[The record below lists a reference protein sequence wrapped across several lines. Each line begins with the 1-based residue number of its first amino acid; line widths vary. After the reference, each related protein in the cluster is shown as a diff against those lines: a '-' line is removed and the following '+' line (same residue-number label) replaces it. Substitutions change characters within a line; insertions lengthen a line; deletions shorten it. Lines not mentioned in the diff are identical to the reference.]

1 VSDQTGIPRRAFIG
15 GSLAALVGGL
25 LGWRWWSGRRGASPP
40 AGQRSADMRAT
51 LLEFMGALFGRE
63 LSAPDA
69 DDLSQRLDLFV
80 SNEALRRDCE
90 ALTRHLDELAA
101 AQGVSRFHACSPRQ
115 REQIVG
121 QIMHIDPKT
130 FRARLLSKF
139 LAGRREFY
147 RMRWSAVPSLAW
159 LYRHSAAAWRTRGYT
174 RWPGVPGD
182 WHEIVAPGPPYP

>member
-15 GSLAALVGGL
+15 GSLVALVGGVL
-25 LGWRWWSGRRGASPP
+25 AWRWWSVRHGALPP
-40 AGQRSADMRAT
+40 VGQRSADLRAT

-69 DDLSQRLDLFV
+69 DDLSQRLDMFV

-90 ALTRHLDELAA
+90 TLVLHLDELAA
-101 AQGVSRFHACSPRQ
+101 TQGASRFNACSPSQ

-121 QIMHIDPKT
+121 QIMRIDPKT

-139 LAGRREFY
+139 FAGQRDFY

-159 LYRHSAAAWRTRGYT
+159 LYQHSAAAWRARGYT

>member
-1 VSDQTGIPRRAFIG
+1 MSDQTGIPRRAFIG
-15 GSLAALVGGL
+15 GSLAALVAGV
-25 LGWRWWSGRRGASPP
+25 LGWRWLSGGRRATPP
-40 AGQRSADMRAT
+40 AGQGSAEARAT
-51 LLEFMGALFGRE
+51 LLGFLGALFGRE

-69 DDLSQRLDLFV
+69 EDLSQRLDLFA

-90 ALTRHLDELAA
+90 TLVLHLDELAA
-101 AQGVSRFHACSPRQ
+101 TQGASRFNACSPPQ
-115 REQIVG
+115 RERIVG
-121 QIMHIDPKT
+121 QIMRIDPKT

-139 LAGRREFY
+139 FAGRRDFY

-159 LYRHSAAAWRTRGYT
+159 LYRHSAAAWRARGYT

>member
-1 VSDQTGIPRRAFIG
+1 MSDQTGIPRRAFIG
-15 GSLAALVGGL
+15 GSLVALVGGVL
-25 LGWRWWSGRRGASPP
+25 AWRWWSVRHGALPP
-40 AGQRSADMRAT
+40 VGQRSADLRAT

-69 DDLSQRLDLFV
+69 DDLSQRLDMFV

-90 ALTRHLDELAA
+90 TLVLHLDELAA
-101 AQGVSRFHACSPRQ
+101 AQGVSRFNACSPGQ
-115 REQIVG
+115 RELIVG
-121 QIMHIDPKT
+121 QVMRIDPKT

-139 LAGRREFY
+139 FAGRRDFY

-159 LYRHSAAAWRTRGYT
+159 LYRHSAAPWRTRGYT

-182 WHEIVAPGPPYP
+182 WHEIVAPGSPYP